1 MINALNGLLV
11 FVSPNSAVVLCGGI
25 EFSIL
30 ISAQTA
36 SKLSSLSSSE
46 RSNVRILTY
55 LQHSED
61 SMVLYGF
68 LEEEERR
75 LFLELVKVNGIS
87 YRQALKIL
95 SGVRIKDFIDA
106 LDKGN
111 VNFLSK
117 IPGLGTKTSQKL
129 ILALRDK
136 LVYLSDNVISSS
148 DSSSV
153 KTSLYQDIY
162 NALVEMGYDR
172 KKVSEV
178 ISDIIKE
185 NEQKFSKLENS
196 DVEELIFKM
205 AIVRLS

>member
-1 MINALNGLLV
+1 
-11 FVSPNSAVVLCGGI
+11 
-25 EFSIL
+25 
-30 ISAQTA
+30 
-36 SKLSSLSSSE
+36 
-46 RSNVRILTY
+46 
-55 LQHSED
+55 
-61 SMVLYGF
+61 MVLYGF